1 MKFTTLVAA
10 FVVAELIVILVKA
23 LIPVLG
29 LLGVYM
35 WFISLL

>member
-10 FVVAELIVILVKA
+10 FVVAEFVVILIKV

-29 LLGVYM
+29 LMGAYV
-35 WFISLL
+35 WFIGLL